1 MLTMLLTILPL
12 LLALSTGEGVKKHS
26 DAKSTESIT
35 CSSATQ
41 TEFSSANHVPLVMD
55 IPPGA
60 ILIATDY
67 WAAIVQ
73 PANPA
78 WENCTLLPMTAACKT
93 FTHTVQVDQPFPE
106 GGRHFVDEVA
116 ANAGVG
122 NGVAFFVPVKVRLI
136 RTYTMSG
143 PTCKAQMTLDLARAS
158 GLMERY
164 ILIPNQPGLNILDY
178 SAYAESHHND
188 PWIFCGHLPGI
199 PQTVIRASLC
209 SNQTNVWANLA
220 GPRPQDDTRD
230 AVGSFVQCG
239 ADDFH
244 FPNQPILHYTDPASC
259 RVILEYETAATRAIA
274 QKSKKAD

>member
-1 MLTMLLTILPL
+1 MRTVLLL
-12 LLALSTGEGVKKHS
+12 LLALSATGDKGVTKHHS

-41 TEFSSANHVPLVMD
+41 TEFNSAGDHVPLVMD

-60 ILIATDY
+60 TLIKTDY
-67 WAAIVQ
+67 WAAIVH
-73 PANPA
+73 PTNPP
-78 WENCTLLPMTAACKT
+78 WENCTSSLTTACQS
-93 FTHTVQVDQPFPE
+93 FIHTAQVDQPFPE

-116 ANAGVG
+116 ANAAFGHT
-122 NGVAFFVPVKVRLI
+122 VAFSVPVKIRLI
-136 RTYTMSG
+136 RTYTMPG

-164 ILIPNQPGLNILDY
+164 ILVPDQPGLNILDY
-178 SAYAESHHND
+178 SAYAESHHGD

-199 PQTVIRASLC
+199 PQTVIRTSLC

-220 GPRPQDDTRD
+220 GPRPQDDTRS

-244 FPNQPILHYTDPASC
+244 SPTQITHYTDPASC
-259 RVILEYETAATRAIA
+259 RVILEYETAATRALIA
-274 QKSKKAD
+274 QKPKKKAS